1 MDIEAPVARRRESMT
16 KTAMRALDT
25 SSARP
30 GMIDTEAAWA
40 AVLSRDARSDGQF
53 VYAVSTTGV
62 YCRPTCPS
70 RRPLRGNV
78 AFFAGPDEAEAAGYR
93 ACRRCHPRSAQ
104 SAAARAVEQARGLLD
119 ASNDRRVTLDVLAR
133 AVGLSPFHLQRT
145 FKRLTGVTPKE
156 YAAARRAER
165 LKTRLRKGDT
175 VSRATYEAG
184 YGSNSRVYE
193 KAHARL
199 GMTPATYRRGGHGT
213 HIRYAI
219 VDSALGRLLVGA
231 TEQGVCAVTM
241 GDDERSLE
249 AALRQEYPKATLERT
264 DEILGGWV
272 EAIVRQLEG
281 NSASLS
287 IPTDVEGTAFQH
299 RVWKALREIPAGE
312 TRSYSEV
319 AASIGSPTSARA
331 VARACA
337 TNRVAVVIPCH
348 RVVREG
354 GALGGYRW
362 GLERKKRL
370 LEREKGVTTND

>member
-1 MDIEAPVARRRESMT
+1 MDIETRVARRRESMT
-16 KTAMRALDT
+16 KTTMRALDT

-30 GMIDTEAAWA
+30 AMIDAEASWA
-40 AVLSRDARSDGQF
+40 AVISRDARSDGQF

-93 ACRRCHPRSAQ
+93 GCRRCHPRSAQ

-119 ASNDRRVTLDVLAR
+119 ASDDRRVTLDVLAR

-193 KAHARL
+193 KAHAQL
-199 GMTPATYRRGGHGT
+199 GMTPATYRRGGHGI
-213 HIRYAI
+213 HIRYTI

-241 GDDERSLE
+241 GDEERSLE

-264 DEILGGWV
+264 DEMLGGWV

-281 NSASLS
+281 TSASLS
-287 IPTDVEGTAFQH
+287 IPTDVEGTAFQR

-348 RVVREG
+348 RVVRQG

-370 LEREKGVTTND
+370 LEREKGNND